1 MGRLLKRKKWL
12 VPLIL
17 YLCIGLWIFW
27 GNSAI
32 ECNTFIVDSNR
43 VPEAFEGYRIAH
55 ISDLHNGEMG
65 KENEKLLRL
74 LEASEPDIIAI
85 TGDLI
90 DSRSTD
96 VGIALE
102 FVEKA
107 VKIAPCYYVTG
118 NHEIRVP
125 DAYEQ
130 LEAGMKAAGV
140 TILEN
145 ATGIIDLQGESL
157 VIAGIADPSA
167 QTDYLTGDEGSV
179 ADRELQAVD
188 LNNDQYTILLSHRP
202 ELLSVYTEHGIDLVL
217 SGHAHGGQFR
227 IPFIGGLIAPN
238 QGFFPQY
245 DAGHYTKGST
255 NMIVSRG
262 IGNSLF
268 PFRVNNPP
276 EIILVELHC
285 A

>member
-1 MGRLLKRKKWL
+1 
-12 VPLIL
+12 
-17 YLCIGLWIFW
+17 
-27 GNSAI
+27 
-32 ECNTFIVDSNR
+32 
-43 VPEAFEGYRIAH
+43 
-55 ISDLHNGEMG
+55 MG

-179 ADRELQAVD
+179 ADRELQAMD

-202 ELLSVYTEHGIDLVL
+202 ELLSVYTEHAIDLVL

-238 QGFFPQY
+238 QGFFPRY

-268 PFRVNNPP
+268 QFRVNNPP